1 MNGVQAAIAFPAT
14 AVLRIT
20 SDRPMKT
27 TRNGQA
33 DDVIL
38 AAVTHLPRSGET
50 QPIAALLPQ
59 VLARYGLT
67 EESAAQEIGDGATI
81 DLFA

>member
-1 MNGVQAAIAFPAT
+1 MNGVQAAGAFPAT
-14 AVLRIT
+14 TVLRIT
-20 SDRPMKT
+20 SERPMKT
-27 TRNGQA
+27 TVHGEA

-38 AAVTHLPRSGET
+38 AAVTHPPRIGET
-50 QPIAALLPQ
+50 QPIAALLTR